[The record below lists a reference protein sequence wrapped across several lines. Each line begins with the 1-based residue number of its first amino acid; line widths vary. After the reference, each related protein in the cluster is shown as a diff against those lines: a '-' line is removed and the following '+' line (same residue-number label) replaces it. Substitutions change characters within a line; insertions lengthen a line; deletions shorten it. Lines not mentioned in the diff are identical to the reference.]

1 MSRAKVIT
9 GIDIGTQ
16 KIKIL
21 GVKKVDNEKEA
32 LFLETAESFG
42 IEKGRVKDSE
52 EVSRIINEIVEKI
65 ERKNNCSIENIF
77 VNINGTK
84 LQLIPSHSSI
94 SVGRADQKVSEDDIS
109 RAKDEV
115 KMINLQSNNKKIIN
129 VFPKEWT
136 LDGEKESRDPV
147 GLQGFKLELDA
158 MLMSSFNSDI
168 ESIVESLEGF
178 DLEEENIIPSPIA
191 DAEAILTPKQ
201 KELGVALINIG
212 SGTSSVVIYEEG
224 KLLGMSI
231 FPIGG
236 GNITNDIAIGFKT
249 EIDIAEEIKIKHGS
263 CFKKNTK
270 SKINFLLEEEEDNE
284 EEKKKEKKYLTFSE
298 KDLIKIIEARVCEI
312 FDLANKEILKV
323 SKEGLLPGGIVLTGG
338 TSNLSG
344 IVDLAIKEFKLPC
357 RIGYCKEIKGINN
370 DPSLT
375 TVCGLVASRI
385 DDENSYPK
393 GSKWGKKIKNFF
405 SNFIP

>member
-32 LFLETAESFG
+32 LFLETADSFG
-42 IEKGRVKDSE
+42 IEKGRIKDSE

-212 SGTSSVVIYEEG
+212 SGTSSIVIYEEG

-312 FDLANKEILKV
+312 FELASQEIKKL
-323 SKEGLLPGGIVLTGG
+323 SKQGLLPAGIIITGG
-338 TSNLSG
+338 GANLSG
-344 IVDLAIKEFKLPC
+344 IVELAKNEFKLPAK
-357 RIGYCKEIKGINN
+357 IGYCKEIKGL
-370 DPSLT
+370 DKDSSLS
-375 TVCGLVASRI
+375 TVCGTLLSQADKKSFYTP
-385 DDENSYPK
+385 ENK
-393 GSKWGKKIKNFF
+393 FLKKIKKIIN
-405 SNFIP
+405 NFIP